1 MVDGEAR
8 RRVALHGGL
17 TGSGHF
23 QADNGCDERADEE
36 DAGECDR
43 LVEED
48 YPDSH
53 CPDGTYARPH
63 RVGRAYGYCLYGL
76 GQQQHTCSEKQQ
88 EAGAPQPV
96 FQACQPFHLAQTECE
111 AGLAKAGYNQNH
123 PVHIKSHFMHCV
135 LRLQNYPFLA

>member
-1 MVDGEAR
+1 MVCG
-8 RRVALHGGL
+8 VVVK
-17 TGSGHF
+17 TGISAESGHF

-48 YPDSH
+48 YPDYH